1 MEQLDITNFKNKSF
15 QVSDNIVCEKYEDS
29 LILLD
34 LGKNKFF
41 KLNDTGTAIF
51 ELIQQGKTFEEIFEL
66 LIKRYPKC
74 NEDDVYEYLKKL
86 EIEEFIFLND

>member
-1 MEQLDITNFKNKSF
+1 MEQLDITNIKNKSF
-15 QVSDNIVCEKYEDS
+15 QVSDNIVCEKYDDC

-51 ELIQQGKTFEEIFEL
+51 ELVQEGKRFKEIFEL

-74 NEDDVYEYLKKL
+74 NETDVYEYLKKL
-86 EIEEFIFLND
+86 VIEEFICLND

>member
-15 QVSDNIVCEKYEDS
+15 QVSDNIVCEKYEGS

-34 LGKNKFF
+34 LKKNKFF

-51 ELIQQGKTFEEIFEL
+51 ELVKQGKTFEEISEL
-66 LIKRYPKC
+66 LRKKYSTC
-74 NEDDVYEYLKKL
+74 NVNDVCEYLKKL
-86 EIEEFIFLND
+86 EIEEFIFFK

>member
-1 MEQLDITNFKNKSF
+1 MEQLDITNIKNKSF
-15 QVSDNIVCEKYEDS
+15 QVSDNIVCEKYDDC

-51 ELIQQGKTFEEIFEL
+51 
-66 LIKRYPKC
+66 
-74 NEDDVYEYLKKL
+74 D
-86 EIEEFIFLND
+86 LNSLN

>member
-1 MEQLDITNFKNKSF
+1 MEQLDITNIINKSF
-15 QVSDNIVCEKYEDS
+15 QVSDNIVCEKFDDC

-51 ELIQQGKTFEEIFEL
+51 ELVQQGKTFKKIFEL
-66 LIKRYPKC
+66 LKKRYPKC
-74 NEDDVYEYLKKL
+74 NESDVYEYLKKL
-86 EIEEFIFLND
+86 EIEEFIYLND

>member
-1 MEQLDITNFKNKSF
+1 MEQLDITKFKNKSF

-34 LGKNKFF
+34 LEKNKFF
-41 KLNDTGTAIF
+41 KLNDTGTVIF
-51 ELIQQGKTFEEIFEL
+51 ELAQQEKTFEEIFEI

-74 NEDDVYEYLKKL
+74 NENDVYEYLKKL
-86 EIEEFIFLND
+86 ENEEFIFSND